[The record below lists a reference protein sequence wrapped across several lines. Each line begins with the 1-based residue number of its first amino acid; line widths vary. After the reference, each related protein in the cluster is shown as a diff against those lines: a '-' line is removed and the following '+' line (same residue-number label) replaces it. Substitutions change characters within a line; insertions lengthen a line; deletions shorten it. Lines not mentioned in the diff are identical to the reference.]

1 MKKGLYYNILSAIFM
16 ITLLLINIAPF
27 SINADYLGTAPYVG
41 FNIWVEDY
49 DNEYNMSLNSG
60 TGTLTVNGSNSSLVL
75 GQFTSNGKTYWST
88 GQAPSGTTGMN
99 INGTI
104 TLNQSSSSIQVVR
117 RVIHVDIILDNN
129 YVGYIKCRVRD
140 SNNSSNVLF
149 NQELAI
155 NGNSTSFQFVDS
167 NTSLTNTTYI
177 ISFDEQLLI
186 ENNSNERWNF
196 PIESFNAIYPL
207 LYNNYKISS
216 INQYNSYIY
225 PIFNISSG
233 SILYTNGGVPKGD
246 YLDLIFAISPSS
258 ITVNNFTQFF
268 DIRYSSNNTFDIEF
282 IRYIT
287 PDIKADVS
295 NPDSNFRFVHYRLNN
310 NNNATVTYSIYASR
324 DIYFMPIYNQ
334 WGSYSKN
341 ITTDFALQ
349 FGLSNSLLD
358 NINIIA
364 NGNQGS
370 NNSVN
375 DNDNN
380 NQLLDDTN
388 SEYEAIEQQF
398 NENMN
403 DSLDDINMQSDLL
416 SNQDFLNSASFVK
429 TQFNRLLNNTIL
441 GSLIIFFL
449 LLGLASIFI
458 GRNK

>member
-27 SINADYLGTAPYVG
+27 SIKADYLGTAPYVG
-41 FNIWVEDY
+41 VNIWVEDY

-60 TGTLTVNGSNSSLVL
+60 TGTLTVNGSNSSLVM

-104 TLNQSSSSIQVVR
+104 TLNQTSSSTQVVR
-117 RVIHVDIILDNN
+117 RVIHVDIILDNE

-140 SNNSSNVLF
+140 SNNTNNVLF
-149 NQELAI
+149 SQELAV

-186 ENNSNERWNF
+186 QNNSNERWQF
-196 PIESFNAIYPL
+196 PIESFAIASYNLQKNANKL
-207 LYNNYKISS
+207 NGFEK
-216 INQYNSYIY
+216 YNSYMY
-225 PIFNISSG
+225 PIFNLNSGDSVYEIYGTTNADIYFIFWTDLNINNLSSLQNNFNLSVG
-233 SILYTNGGVPKGD
+233 QFTNYENLYTTR
-246 YLDLIFAISPSS
+246 F
-258 ITVNNFTQFF
+258 NNRFGH
-268 DIRYSSNNTFDIEF
+268 I
-282 IRYIT
+282 
-287 PDIKADVS
+287 IKATFKNTGTAGTS
-295 NPDSNFRFVHYRLNN
+295 IITTNN
-310 NNNATVTYSIYASR
+310 NML
-324 DIYFMPIYNQ
+324 FMPIYSNYA
-334 WGSYSKN
+334 SYKGIS
-341 ITTDFALQ
+341 TDFALN
-349 FGLSNSLLD
+349 FSLSNPIIENL
-358 NINIIA
+358 NIIA

-398 NENMN
+398 NDNMN

-416 SNQDFLNSASFVK
+416 SDQDFLNSASFVK

-441 GSLIIFFL
+441 GSLITFFL